1 MTDAGYESV
10 AKHCR
15 LLQELR
21 MYACS
26 GITDR
31 TLLALGK
38 HLGNLRVVDICG
50 ANSVRGDPQAS
61 ARQARSMVCP
71 SKANGLGFRVP
82 HRPPWKVANSVFHVY
97 SSCDSQ

>member
-1 MTDAGYESV
+1 MLDLIALRSIALGIASVQSHIAFHSSMLCRCLKVTDAGYESV

-31 TLLALGK
+31 TLVALGC
-38 HLGNLRVVDICG
+38 HLAALRVVDICG
-50 ANSVRGDPQAS
+50 ANSVTGKPS
-61 ARQARSMVCP
+61 ALNM
-71 SKANGLGFRVP
+71 F
-82 HRPPWKVANSVFHVY
+82 
-97 SSCDSQ
+97 